1 MTASPL
7 TEYRRYG
14 GDPSQASEADR
25 AGIVDA
31 LYRFAAG
38 QDLRDRALFRSAFS
52 DDATL
57 DFTGPARRLGAA
69 MPVLEGG
76 DAIAEL
82 IFASIAGLDTSH
94 SVSNPR
100 VRVDADGT
108 GSLLALVEAQHLPR
122 GDHSRH
128 LLLKN
133 VYGVDL
139 VRDREPGRW
148 RMRHLRIDTIWLAG
162 DPAVL
167 FPPPG

>member
-1 MTASPL
+1 MVQTSL

-14 GDPSQASEADR
+14 GEPAGASEADR

-38 QDLRDRALFRSAFS
+38 QDLRDRALLRSAFA
-52 DDATL
+52 DDAAL

-69 MPVLEGG
+69 MPVLQGG
-76 DAIAEL
+76 EAITET
-82 IFASIAGLDTSH
+82 IFASTEGLTTTH
-94 SVSNPR
+94 SVTNPR
-100 VRVDADGT
+100 VAVEDAGR

-139 VRDREPGRW
+139 VRDGSFW
-148 RMRHLRIDTIWLAG
+148 RMRHVRIDTLWLSG

-167 FPPPG
+167 FPPGG

>member
-1 MTASPL
+1 MTSPI
-7 TEYRRYG
+7 TDYRRYG
-14 GDPSQASEADR
+14 GEPSQATEAQQ

-38 QDLRDRALFRSAFS
+38 QDLRDRALLRSAFS
-52 DDATL
+52 DDARL

-76 DAIAEL
+76 DAITEL
-82 IFASIAGLDTSH
+82 IFASTEGLTTTH
-94 SVSNPR
+94 SVTNPR
-100 VRVDADGT
+100 VSMAADGR

-139 VRDREPGRW
+139 VRDGARW
-148 RMRHLRIDTIWLAG
+148 VMQHVRIDTIWFTG
-162 DPAVL
+162 DPFVL
-167 FPPPG
+167 FPPPA